1 MIKKKL
7 SLLTTLLLLS
17 WAFIWFSI
25 NTKPDEIKDLF
36 NANTISI
43 INTLRISIP
52 LLLSILGIPLVI
64 FFFFKKKFFLN
75 LKFVTN
81 PIFLFL
87 IYFILQSLGLYLN
100 NKLNFNLNNSYL
112 IILGIGSL
120 EVIFFLKIFNLNKN
134 LNFFL
139 YFSIFTIAAVSSI
152 LFASLLKNANS
163 NNLLY
168 LYYYINLD
176 QKLFGQIFPRITG
189 LSRMIAVINLSIL
202 ISFLYIKKNKNLK
215 KIEFIAIISLSILIW
230 SFQSRGAILCF
241 YLSVLILFYLFKN
254 YNFKEKIFAIFFV
267 ILFPIIIFEF
277 YKFYK
282 MNDFRKKIVSDFL
295 ENNELEKDKLEE
307 FYRLNDNRI
316 IRTQEQGSSGRT
328 YLWKE
333 IIVKYDKKNIFG
345 YGPQADRFLISKKL
359 NQEYGNNVSNG
370 FLYAF
375 ACGGY
380 FALIIFILINLKILI
395 FMYKSIFV
403 KKIFEIKNLFS
414 EKLATIY
421 LIFFGIRI
429 LFENS
434 YAVFSVDFLITLICI
449 FILKNYLDKKLS
461 NI

>member
-7 SLLTTLLLLS
+7 SLLTALLLFS
-17 WAFIWFSI
+17 WIFIWSSI
-25 NTKPDEIKDLF
+25 NTKPDEINDLSS
-36 NANTISI
+36 ANNITII
-43 INTLRISIP
+43 HTLRISIP
-52 LLLSILGIPLVI
+52 LLLSILGIPLGVI
-64 FFFFKKKFFLN
+64 LSLKKNNFLN
-75 LKFVTN
+75 FKFVTD

-87 IYFILQSLGLYLN
+87 VYFIFQSLGLYFN
-100 NKLNFNLNNSYL
+100 NILSFNLNNSYL

-134 LNFFL
+134 LNLFL
-139 YFSIFTIAAVSSI
+139 YSSICIIAVVSSI
-152 LFASLLKNANS
+152 LLISLIKNGNS

-176 QKLFGQIFPRITG
+176 QKLFEQIFPRITG
-189 LSRMIAVINLSIL
+189 LSRMISVINLAIL

-215 KIEFIAIISLSILIW
+215 KIEFITIMSLSILIW

-241 YLSVLILFYLFKN
+241 YLSVLILFYFFKN
-254 YNFKEKIFAIFFV
+254 YNFKEKICVMFFV
-267 ILFPIIIFEF
+267 IIFPIILFES

-282 MNDFRKKIVSDFL
+282 MNDFIK
-295 ENNELEKDKLEE
+295 NNELANDKLEE
-307 FYRLNDNRI
+307 FYRTNDNRI
-316 IRTQEQGSSGRT
+316 IRSLEQGSSGRA

-333 IIVKYDKKNIFG
+333 IIEKYDKKNIFG

-380 FALIIFILINLKILI
+380 FALIVFILINFKILI
-395 FMYKSIFV
+395 FVYKSIFL
-403 KKIFEIKNLFS
+403 KKIFESKNFFS

-421 LIFFGIRI
+421 LIFFGTRI

-434 YAVFSVDFLITLICI
+434 YALFSIDFLITLISLFVI
-449 FILKNYLDKKLS
+449 KNFLDKKLS